1 MSTDNV
7 ITKSYK
13 ILIKSSG
20 ITSGET
26 RKFPGTEGVEITI
39 FRIPASQQPPQ
50 QQVPTSAQQ
59 ITLQPQ
65 PQIPAPLPVVSKPQP
80 ERERKVYDDILY
92 YVDVS
97 LGQPKNVVILNPYVI
112 EGLKF
117 AEPRGVLVSRPYA
130 IQGLQGLLFAN
141 TANVTFRQET
151 LLKEVVPTDVITVLD
166 LSNLFNATVVLNRVF
181 EVIRGDLDLLGL
193 INSSIEKAVILLH
206 DAHDNPRIGFL
217 EEVLS
222 RRIRELG
229 YNVKPKIVSKI
240 TEPGS
245 ISSLIETLLSE
256 YNLVRLDYCEAKTKL
271 MDFEVLVDKL
281 REIAVINEPRFV
293 IIRICSN
300 EQIENFLGDINK
312 LRNGD
317 LPGDLPN
324 VPIIE
329 LDASKGGDE
338 YRYVPGIANGV
349 LNKDKFN
356 EFGGRFDKVFVRSS
370 EYKSRELK
378 SILKDQNGLYQYLV
392 KVSRGESTSTV
403 NINGVTVTFKI
414 PQGAGESDEHYLM
427 KVFTVYHIVHSYK
440 NLLDIVNNRDKTLQ
454 DKLNELRQSIKI
466 EEPLSDCRVVPDI
479 YYNGEVYEVETLY
492 GTGAFSVK
500 KIQETIEKYRSC
512 GSVRKIHIVLD
523 NLTVMMH
530 FGEILDLWKVFRK
543 FDGKEVVM
551 ETLDVVN
558 KRLMPLISPEKD
570 SEHKEGFVEIISKLV
585 FEKQ

>member
-20 ITSGET
+20 ITGGET
-26 RKFPGTEGVEITI
+26 QKFPGAEGVEITI
-39 FRIPASQQPPQ
+39 FRVPASQQPPQ

-65 PQIPAPLPVVSKPQP
+65 PQIPAPLPIVSQP
-80 ERERKVYDDILY
+80 RPEQGRKVYDDILY

-112 EGLKF
+112 EGLRF
-117 AEPRGVLVSRPYA
+117 AEPRDVFVARPYT
-130 IQGLQGLLFAN
+130 IQGLLFAN
-141 TANVTFRQET
+141 TANVTFRQEA
-151 LLKEVVPTDVITVLD
+151 LLKEVVPTDVFTVLA

-206 DAHDNPRIGFL
+206 DVHDNPRIGFL

-229 YNVKPKIVSKI
+229 YNVRPKIVSKI

-256 YNLVRLDYCEAKTKL
+256 YNLVRLDYCEAETEL
-271 MDFEVLVDKL
+271 INFEVLVDKL

-293 IIRICSN
+293 IIRICVNKLN
-300 EQIENFLGDINK
+300 EQIKKLLEGIDK
-312 LRNGD
+312 LRKGD

-349 LNKDKFN
+349 LNKDKLN

-392 KVSRGESTSTV
+392 KVSRGEPTSTV

-414 PQGAGESDEHYLM
+414 PQGVGESDEHYLM

-454 DKLNELRQSIKI
+454 DKLNELRQSIRI
-466 EEPLSDCRVVPDI
+466 EEPLSDCRVVPDV

-500 KIQETIEKYRSC
+500 KIQETIEKYRGC

-530 FGEILDLWKVFRK
+530 FGEILDLWRAFRK
-543 FDGKEVVM
+543 FDDKEVVM

-558 KRLMPLISPEKD
+558 KRLIPLISPEKD

>member
-1 MSTDNV
+1 M
-7 ITKSYK
+7 
-13 ILIKSSG
+13 
-20 ITSGET
+20 
-26 RKFPGTEGVEITI
+26 
-39 FRIPASQQPPQ
+39 
-50 QQVPTSAQQ
+50 
-59 ITLQPQ
+59 
-65 PQIPAPLPVVSKPQP
+65 
-80 ERERKVYDDILY
+80 
-92 YVDVS
+92 
-97 LGQPKNVVILNPYVI
+97 VILNPYVI
-112 EGLKF
+112 EGFKF
-117 AEPRGVLVSRPYA
+117 AEPRDVFVARPY
-130 IQGLQGLLFAN
+130 IIQGLLFAN
-141 TANVTFRQET
+141 TANVTFRQEA
-151 LLKEVVPTDVITVLD
+151 LLKEVVPTDVFTVLA

-181 EVIRGDLDLLGL
+181 EVRGDLDLLGL

-206 DAHDNPRIGFL
+206 DVHDNPRIGFL

-229 YNVKPKIVSKI
+229 YNVRPKIVSKI

-293 IIRICSN
+293 IIRICIN
-300 EQIENFLGDINK
+300 EQIKNKNFLEDIYEGIDK
-312 LRNGD
+312 LRKGD

-349 LNKDKFN
+349 LNKDKLN
-356 EFGGRFDKVFVRSS
+356 EFGGRFDEVFVRSS

-392 KVSRGESTSTV
+392 KVSRGEPTSTV

-414 PQGAGESDEHYLM
+414 PQGVGESDEHYLM
-427 KVFTVYHIVHSYK
+427 KVFTVYHIVR
-440 NLLDIVNNRDKTLQ
+440 NTGLIEIVNNKDKTLQ
-454 DKLNELRQSIKI
+454 DKLNELRQSIRI
-466 EEPLSDCRVVPDI
+466 EEPLSDCRVVPDV

-500 KIQETIEKYRSC
+500 KIQETIEKYGGC

-530 FGEILDLWKVFRK
+530 FGEILDLWKAFRK
-543 FDGKEVVM
+543 FDGKEVVI

-558 KRLMPLISPEKD
+558 KKLIPLISPEKD
-570 SEHKEGFVEIISKLV
+570 SKRAEGFVEIISKLI

>member
-1 MSTDNV
+1 
-7 ITKSYK
+7 
-13 ILIKSSG
+13 
-20 ITSGET
+20 
-26 RKFPGTEGVEITI
+26 
-39 FRIPASQQPPQ
+39 
-50 QQVPTSAQQ
+50 
-59 ITLQPQ
+59 
-65 PQIPAPLPVVSKPQP
+65 
-80 ERERKVYDDILY
+80 VYDDILY

-112 EGLKF
+112 EGLRF
-117 AEPRGVLVSRPYA
+117 AEPRGVLVGRPYA
-130 IQGLQGLLFAN
+130 IQGLLFAKI
-141 TANVTFRQET
+141 ANVTFRQEA
-151 LLKEVVPTDVITVLD
+151 LLKEVEVVSEVVPTDVFTVLT
-166 LSNLFNATVVLNRVF
+166 LSNIVNATVVLNRVF
-181 EVIRGDLDLLGL
+181 EVRGDLDLLGL

-229 YNVKPKIVSKI
+229 YNVRPKIVSKI
-240 TEPGS
+240 TDSGS

-256 YNLVRLDYCEAKTKL
+256 YNLVRLDYCEAETEL
-271 MDFEVLVDKL
+271 INFDAFVDKL

-293 IIRICSN
+293 IIRICVNKLN
-300 EQIENFLGDINK
+300 EQIKKLLEGIDK
-312 LRNGD
+312 LRKGD

-329 LDASKGGDE
+329 LDASQGGDE

-349 LNKDKFN
+349 LNKDKLN
-356 EFGGRFDKVFVRSS
+356 EFGDRFDKVFVRSS

-392 KVSRGESTSTV
+392 TRGES
-403 NINGVTVTFKI
+403 
-414 PQGAGESDEHYLM
+414 ESDEHYLM
-427 KVFTVYHIVHSYK
+427 KVFTVYHIIVHSYK
-440 NLLDIVNNRDKTLQ
+440 NLLDIVKNRDKTLQ

-500 KIQETIEKYRSC
+500 KIQETIEKYRGC

-530 FGEILDLWKVFRK
+530 FGEILDLWKAFRK

-558 KRLMPLISPEKD
+558 KRLMPLISLEKD

>member
-20 ITSGET
+20 ITGGET
-26 RKFPGTEGVEITI
+26 QKFPGAEGVEITI
-39 FRIPASQQPPQ
+39 FRVPASQQPPQ

-65 PQIPAPLPVVSKPQP
+65 PQIPAPLPIVSQP
-80 ERERKVYDDILY
+80 RPEQERKVYDDILY

-112 EGLKF
+112 EGLRF
-117 AEPRGVLVSRPYA
+117 AEPRDVFVARPYT
-130 IQGLQGLLFAN
+130 IQGLSFAN
-141 TANVTFRQET
+141 TANVTFRQEA
-151 LLKEVVPTDVITVLD
+151 LLKEVVPTDVFTVLA

-206 DAHDNPRIGFL
+206 DVHDNPRIGFL

-256 YNLVRLDYCEAKTKL
+256 YNLVRLDYCEAETEL
-271 MDFEVLVDKL
+271 INFEVLVDKL

-293 IIRICSN
+293 IIRICVNKLN
-300 EQIENFLGDINK
+300 EQIKKLLEGIDK
-312 LRNGD
+312 LRKGD

-349 LNKDKFN
+349 LNKDKLN
-356 EFGGRFDKVFVRSS
+356 EFGDRFDKVFIRSS

-378 SILKDQNGLYQYLV
+378 SILKDQNGLYQYLA
-392 KVSRGESTSTV
+392 KVSRGEPTSTV

-414 PQGAGESDEHYLM
+414 PQSAGESDEHYLI

-454 DKLNELRQSIKI
+454 DKLNELRQSIRI

-500 KIQETIEKYRSC
+500 KIQETIEKYRGC

-530 FGEILDLWKVFRK
+530 FGEILDLWRAFRK

-558 KRLMPLISPEKD
+558 KRLIPLISPEKD

>member
-1 MSTDNV
+1 M
-7 ITKSYK
+7 
-13 ILIKSSG
+13 
-20 ITSGET
+20 
-26 RKFPGTEGVEITI
+26 
-39 FRIPASQQPPQ
+39 
-50 QQVPTSAQQ
+50 
-59 ITLQPQ
+59 
-65 PQIPAPLPVVSKPQP
+65 
-80 ERERKVYDDILY
+80 YDDILY

-112 EGLKF
+112 EGLRF
-117 AEPRGVLVSRPYA
+117 AEPRDVFVARPYA
-130 IQGLQGLLFAN
+130 IQGLSFAN
-141 TANVTFRQET
+141 TANVTFRQEA
-151 LLKEVVPTDVITVLD
+151 LLKEVVPTDVFTVLA

-206 DAHDNPRIGFL
+206 DVHDNPRIGFL

-256 YNLVRLDYCEAKTKL
+256 YNLVRLDYCEAETEL
-271 MDFEVLVDKL
+271 INFEVLVDKL

-293 IIRICSN
+293 IIRICVNKLN
-300 EQIENFLGDINK
+300 EQIKKLLEGIDK
-312 LRNGD
+312 LRKGD

-349 LNKDKFN
+349 LNKDKLN
-356 EFGGRFDKVFVRSS
+356 EFGDRFDKVFVRSS
-370 EYKSRELK
+370 EYKSREFK

-392 KVSRGESTSTV
+392 KVSRGEPTSTV

-454 DKLNELRQSIKI
+454 DKLNELRQSIRI

-500 KIQETIEKYRSC
+500 KIQETIEKYRGC

-530 FGEILDLWKVFRK
+530 FGEILDLWKAFRK
-543 FDGKEVVM
+543 FDGKEVVI

-558 KRLMPLISPEKD
+558 KKLIPLISPEKD

>member
-1 MSTDNV
+1 
-7 ITKSYK
+7 
-13 ILIKSSG
+13 
-20 ITSGET
+20 
-26 RKFPGTEGVEITI
+26 
-39 FRIPASQQPPQ
+39 
-50 QQVPTSAQQ
+50 
-59 ITLQPQ
+59 
-65 PQIPAPLPVVSKPQP
+65 
-80 ERERKVYDDILY
+80 VYNDILY

-112 EGLKF
+112 EGLRF

-130 IQGLQGLLFAN
+130 IQGLQDLLFAN
-141 TANVTFRQET
+141 TANVTFRQEA
-151 LLKEVVPTDVITVLD
+151 LLKEVEVASEVVPTDVFTVLA

-206 DAHDNPRIGFL
+206 DVHDNPRIGFL

-229 YNVKPKIVSKI
+229 YNVRPKIVSKI
-240 TEPGS
+240 TDSGS

-256 YNLVRLDYCEAKTKL
+256 YNLVRLDYCEAETEL
-271 MDFEVLVDKL
+271 INFDAFVDKL

-293 IIRICSN
+293 IIRICVNKLN
-300 EQIENFLGDINK
+300 EQIKKLLEGIDK

-329 LDASKGGDE
+329 LDASQGGDE

-349 LNKDKFN
+349 LNKDKLN
-356 EFGGRFDKVFVRSS
+356 EFGDRFDKVIVRSS

-392 KVSRGESTSTV
+392 TRGES
-403 NINGVTVTFKI
+403 
-414 PQGAGESDEHYLM
+414 ESDEHYLM

-454 DKLNELRQSIKI
+454 DKLNELRQSIRI
-466 EEPLSDCRVVPDI
+466 EEPLSDCRVVPDV

-500 KIQETIEKYRSC
+500 KIQETIEKYRGC

-530 FGEILDLWKVFRK
+530 FGEILDLWRAFRK

-558 KRLMPLISPEKD
+558 KRLIPLISPEKD
-570 SEHKEGFVEIISKLV
+570 SKRAEGFVEIISKLV

>member
-20 ITSGET
+20 ITGGET
-26 RKFPGTEGVEITI
+26 QKFPGAEGVEITI
-39 FRIPASQQPPQ
+39 FRVPASQQPPQ

-65 PQIPAPLPVVSKPQP
+65 PQIPAPLPIVSQP
-80 ERERKVYDDILY
+80 RPEQGRKVYDDILY

-112 EGLKF
+112 EGLRF
-117 AEPRGVLVSRPYA
+117 AEPRDVFVARPYT
-130 IQGLQGLLFAN
+130 IQGLLFAN
-141 TANVTFRQET
+141 TANVTFRQEA
-151 LLKEVVPTDVITVLD
+151 LLKEVVPTDVFTVLA

-206 DAHDNPRIGFL
+206 DVHDNPRIGFL

-229 YNVKPKIVSKI
+229 YNVRPKIVSKI

-256 YNLVRLDYCEAKTKL
+256 YNLVRLDYCEAETEL
-271 MDFEVLVDKL
+271 INFEVLVDKL

-293 IIRICSN
+293 IIRICVNKLN
-300 EQIENFLGDINK
+300 EQIKKLLEGIDK
-312 LRNGD
+312 LRKGD

-349 LNKDKFN
+349 LNKDKLN

-392 KVSRGESTSTV
+392 KVSRGEPTSTV

-414 PQGAGESDEHYLM
+414 PQGVGESDEHYLM

-454 DKLNELRQSIKI
+454 DKLNELRQSIRI
-466 EEPLSDCRVVPDI
+466 EEPLSDCRVVPDV

-500 KIQETIEKYRSC
+500 KIQETIEKYRGC

-530 FGEILDLWKVFRK
+530 FGEILDLWKAFRK

-558 KRLMPLISPEKD
+558 KRLIPLISPEKD

>member
-1 MSTDNV
+1 MGSVTFP
-7 ITKSYK
+7 SPQ
-13 ILIKSSG
+13 SS
-20 ITSGET
+20 E
-26 RKFPGTEGVEITI
+26 R
-39 FRIPASQQPPQ
+39 
-50 QQVPTSAQQ
+50 QVPTLTWPIPWPS
-59 ITLQPQ
+59 Q
-65 PQIPAPLPVVSKPQP
+65 PQIPVPAPLHAIPQPQP
-80 ERERKVYDDILY
+80 EQKHEVYDDILY
-92 YVDVS
+92 Y
-97 LGQPKNVVILNPYVI
+97 I
-112 EGLKF
+112 EGFRF
-117 AEPRGVLVSRPYA
+117 AEPKGVLVSRPYA
-130 IQGLQGLLFAN
+130 IQGLLFAKI
-141 TANVTFRQET
+141 ANITFRQEA

-166 LSNLFNATVVLNRVF
+166 LSNLFNATVALNRVF

-229 YNVKPKIVSKI
+229 YNVRPKIVSKI
-240 TEPGS
+240 TDPGS
-245 ISSLIETLLSE
+245 IRPIIETYLSE

-293 IIRICSN
+293 IIRICIN
-300 EQIENFLGDINK
+300 EQIKNKNFLEDIYEGIDK

-329 LDASKGGDE
+329 LDASQGGDE

-349 LNKDKFN
+349 LNKDILN
-356 EFGGRFDKVFVRSS
+356 EFGDRFDKVFVRSS

-392 KVSRGESTSTV
+392 TRGES
-403 NINGVTVTFKI
+403 
-414 PQGAGESDEHYLM
+414 ESGEHYLM
-427 KVFTVYHIVHSYK
+427 KVFTVYHIMHSHE
-440 NLLDIVNNRDKTLQ
+440 NLLDIVKNRDKTLQ

-479 YYNGEVYEVETLY
+479 YYNDIYNNGEVYEVETLY

-500 KIQETIEKYRSC
+500 KIQETIEKYRGC

-530 FGEILDLWKVFRK
+530 FGEILDLWRAFRK

-551 ETLDVVN
+551 ETLDVVG
-558 KRLMPLISPEKD
+558 KKLIPLITLEKD
-570 SEHKEGFVEIISKLV
+570 SEHKEKDSKRTEGFVEIISKLV

>member
-1 MSTDNV
+1 MSTSNT
-7 ITKSYK
+7 IINKLYK
-13 ILIKSSG
+13 RSG
-20 ITSGET
+20 TNSGESRT
-26 RKFPGTEGVEITI
+26 ISKTEGDKSMGSVT
-39 FRIPASQQPPQ
+39 FPSSQSSE
-50 QQVPTSAQQ
+50 QQVPTLTWPIPWPSQPQVPVPAPLHA
-59 ITLQPQ
+59 IPQPQ
-65 PQIPAPLPVVSKPQP
+65 PEQKH
-80 ERERKVYDDILY
+80 EVYNDILY

-112 EGLKF
+112 EGLRF

-130 IQGLQGLLFAN
+130 IQGLQDLLFAN
-141 TANVTFRQET
+141 TANVTFRQEA
-151 LLKEVVPTDVITVLD
+151 LLKEVEVASEVVPTDVFTVLA

-206 DAHDNPRIGFL
+206 DVHDNPRIGFL

-229 YNVKPKIVSKI
+229 YNVRPKIVSKI
-240 TEPGS
+240 TDSGS

-256 YNLVRLDYCEAKTKL
+256 YNLVRLDYCEAETEL
-271 MDFEVLVDKL
+271 INFDAFVDKL

-293 IIRICSN
+293 IIRICVNKLN
-300 EQIENFLGDINK
+300 EQIKKLLEGIDK
-312 LRNGD
+312 LRKGD

-349 LNKDKFN
+349 LNKDKLN
-356 EFGGRFDKVFVRSS
+356 EFGGRFDEVFVRSS

-392 KVSRGESTSTV
+392 KVSRDEPTSTV

-440 NLLDIVNNRDKTLQ
+440 NLLDIVNNKDKTLQ
-454 DKLNELRQSIKI
+454 DKLNELRQSIRI
-466 EEPLSDCRVVPDI
+466 EEPLSDCRVVPDV

-500 KIQETIEKYRSC
+500 KIQETIEKYRGC
-512 GSVRKIHIVLD
+512 GSVRKIHIVLV
-523 NLTVMMH
+523 T
-530 FGEILDLWKVFRK
+530 
-543 FDGKEVVM
+543 
-551 ETLDVVN
+551 
-558 KRLMPLISPEKD
+558 
-570 SEHKEGFVEIISKLV
+570 
-585 FEKQ
+585 

>member
-1 MSTDNV
+1 MGSVTFP
-7 ITKSYK
+7 SPQ
-13 ILIKSSG
+13 SS
-20 ITSGET
+20 E
-26 RKFPGTEGVEITI
+26 R
-39 FRIPASQQPPQ
+39 
-50 QQVPTSAQQ
+50 QVPTLTWPIPWPS
-59 ITLQPQ
+59 Q
-65 PQIPAPLPVVSKPQP
+65 PQIPVPAPLHAIPQPQP
-80 ERERKVYDDILY
+80 EQKHEVYDDILY
-92 YVDVS
+92 Y
-97 LGQPKNVVILNPYVI
+97 I
-112 EGLKF
+112 EGFRF
-117 AEPRGVLVSRPYA
+117 AEPKGVLVSRPYA
-130 IQGLQGLLFAN
+130 IQGLLFAKI
-141 TANVTFRQET
+141 ANITFRQEA

-166 LSNLFNATVVLNRVF
+166 LSNLFNATVALNRVF

-206 DAHDNPRIGFL
+206 DAHDNPRIGIL

-229 YNVKPKIVSKI
+229 YNVRPKIVSKI
-240 TEPGS
+240 TDSGS

-256 YNLVRLDYCEAKTKL
+256 YNLVRLDYCEAETEL
-271 MDFEVLVDKL
+271 INFDAFVDKL

-293 IIRICSN
+293 IIRICVNKLN
-300 EQIENFLGDINK
+300 EQIKKLLEGIDK
-312 LRNGD
+312 LRKGD

-329 LDASKGGDE
+329 LDASQGGDE

-349 LNKDKFN
+349 LNKDKLN
-356 EFGGRFDKVFVRSS
+356 EFGDRFDKVFVRSS

-392 KVSRGESTSTV
+392 TRGES
-403 NINGVTVTFKI
+403 
-414 PQGAGESDEHYLM
+414 ESDEHYLM
-427 KVFTVYHIVHSYK
+427 KVFTVYHIIVHSYK
-440 NLLDIVNNRDKTLQ
+440 NLLDIVKNRDKTLQ

-500 KIQETIEKYRSC
+500 KIQETIEKYRGC

-530 FGEILDLWKVFRK
+530 FGEILDLWKAFRK
-543 FDGKEVVM
+543 FDGKEVVI

-558 KRLMPLISPEKD
+558 KKLIPLISPEKD
-570 SEHKEGFVEIISKLV
+570 SKRAEGFVEIISKLI

>member
-7 ITKSYK
+7 VTKSYK
-13 ILIKSSG
+13 ILITSSE
-20 ITSGET
+20 ITSGEI
-26 RKFPGTEGVEITI
+26 RKFPGTEGIEITI
-39 FRIPASQQPPQ
+39 FRIPASQQPSQ

-59 ITLQPQ
+59 ITLQSQ
-65 PQIPAPLPVVSKPQP
+65 PQIPAPAPLPVVSKSQP
-80 ERERKVYDDILY
+80 EQERKVYDDILY
-92 YVDVS
+92 YIDVS

-117 AEPRGVLVSRPYA
+117 AEPKGVLVGRPYT
-130 IQGLQGLLFAN
+130 IQGLSFAKI
-141 TANVTFRQET
+141 TSVTLRHEA
-151 LLKEVVPTDVITVLD
+151 LLKEVVSEVVLTDVFTVLA

-193 INSSIEKAVILLH
+193 INSSIEKAVILLR

-229 YNVKPKIVSKI
+229 YNVRPKIVSKI
-240 TEPGS
+240 TNPGS

-293 IIRICSN
+293 IIRICIN
-300 EQIENFLGDINK
+300 EQIENFLGDIDK

-466 EEPLSDCRVVPDI
+466 EEPLSDCRVVPDV

-500 KIQETIEKYRSC
+500 KIQETIEKYRGC
-512 GSVRKIHIVLD
+512 GSVRRIHIVLD

-530 FGEILDLWKVFRK
+530 FGR
-543 FDGKEVVM
+543 
-551 ETLDVVN
+551 
-558 KRLMPLISPEKD
+558 S
-570 SEHKEGFVEIISKLV
+570 
-585 FEKQ
+585 

>member
-20 ITSGET
+20 ITGGET
-26 RKFPGTEGVEITI
+26 QKFPGAEGVEITI
-39 FRIPASQQPPQ
+39 FRVPASQQPPQ

-65 PQIPAPLPVVSKPQP
+65 PQIPAPLPIVSQP
-80 ERERKVYDDILY
+80 RPEQERKVYDDILY

-112 EGLKF
+112 EGLRF
-117 AEPRGVLVSRPYA
+117 AEPRDVFVARPYA
-130 IQGLQGLLFAN
+130 IQGLSFAN
-141 TANVTFRQET
+141 TANVTFRQEA
-151 LLKEVVPTDVITVLD
+151 LLKEVVPTDVFTVLA

-206 DAHDNPRIGFL
+206 DVHDNPRIGFL

-256 YNLVRLDYCEAKTKL
+256 YNLVRLDYCEAETEL
-271 MDFEVLVDKL
+271 INFEVLVDKL

-293 IIRICSN
+293 IIRICVNKLN
-300 EQIENFLGDINK
+300 EQIKKLLEGIDK
-312 LRNGD
+312 LRKGD

-349 LNKDKFN
+349 LNKDKLN
-356 EFGGRFDKVFVRSS
+356 EFGDRFDKVFVRSS
-370 EYKSRELK
+370 EYKSREFK

-392 KVSRGESTSTV
+392 KVSRGEPTSTV

-454 DKLNELRQSIKI
+454 DKLNELRQSIRI

-500 KIQETIEKYRSC
+500 KIQETIEKYRGC

-530 FGEILDLWKVFRK
+530 FGEILDLWKAFRK
-543 FDGKEVVM
+543 FDGKEVVI

-558 KRLMPLISPEKD
+558 KKLIPLISPEKD